1 MTNRVSVE
9 REIFLNGER
18 YPLGGDGRVR
28 TIVTSQYPQK
38 IVMGDV
44 DKDSNPRTS
53 LIVWEDWSGGV
64 GVYSTD
70 GKENLNRSHFS
81 RADGRYKN
89 HLTLPPLYTAGADSG
104 GSGVT
109 TAINEFGVKLYAA
122 VSSGRDIRAY
132 TVASNSWGST
142 LRNEWNASAGLETS
156 VYESIAFTMG
166 ATDYLAYAYG
176 TGYLYTSTP
185 DVAGAGSWI
194 NDTTDVKSF
203 AFWDDRL
210 WGLDNTGQLWF
221 STVVGTEVNDAKIPL
236 PDGYA
241 HVLFTGPD
249 AQGEDILYVSTEV
262 GLWAHDAANARFVK
276 TKVAFP
282 RMAAADSNTVAVQG
296 AATWNGDIYITAGKM
311 TVYRYD
317 PTRGVVMSV
326 GLNKDAGFPISE
338 IRGDIIKLLPTH
350 TGLLAFVNGTGST
363 YRTIW
368 EYNGVGW
375 HYLSRDHGSAQGNH
389 VSSIGGN
396 YRLYHLVGDAHI
408 GYTALQRG
416 DVNPELA
423 SPAISYEGTNDIA
436 DHITP
441 WFNAGQ
447 NEIDKTAIRVRIECA
462 GMTADETVKVEY
474 ALNYS
479 ATYESASTSDG
490 KSTFTAKDTS
500 SNGVTAAVFPK
511 IGTTATPPVANT
523 TSQAGVDFRA
533 IRFKLTLNRG
543 STTTRTPNVK
553 SLSLEWRRKIPAK
566 YGFEFT
572 VDRSDSYGGKTPKEM
587 KTDIITAIETGTQVE
602 FTFVD
607 DDGNTQNYYVDV
619 TNMEDVEDT
628 GHGEIGQT
636 RIAVVEA

>member
-38 IVMGDV
+38 IVLGDV

-53 LIVWEDWSGGV
+53 LIVWDDWSGGV

-104 GSGVT
+104 VAGLT
-109 TAINEFGVKLYAA
+109 TAINEFGLKLYVAL
-122 VSSGRDIRAY
+122 GNGLDIRAY
-132 TVASNSWGST
+132 TVASNSWGSQLT
-142 LRNEWNASAGLETS
+142 TPAASA
-156 VYESIAFTMG
+156 YESIAFTMG
-166 ATDYLAYAYG
+166 ATDYIAFAYG
-176 TGYLYTSTP
+176 TGYEYSTAP
-185 DVAGAGSWI
+185 DSSWTD
-194 NDTTDVKSF
+194 DTTDVKSF

-221 STVVGTEVNDAKIPL
+221 SSVIGTEVNDAKIPL

-249 AQGEDILYVSTEV
+249 AQGEEILYVSTEV
-262 GLWAHDAANARFVK
+262 GLYAHDAANARFVK

-282 RMAAADSNTVAVQG
+282 RMASADANSVAVQG

-326 GLNKDAGFPISE
+326 GLNKDAGFPVPE

-350 TGLLAFVNGTGST
+350 TGLLAFVLGSSDT
-363 YRTIW
+363 LRTVW

-375 HYLSRDHGSAQGNH
+375 HYLARDNGSAQGNH

-396 YRLYHLVGDAHI
+396 YRLYHTFGDDDI

-423 SPAISYEGTNDIA
+423 TPAISYEGTNDIA

-447 NEIDKTAIRVRIECA
+447 NEIDKTAIRVRIECSK
-462 GMTADETVKVEY
+462 MTSDETAKVEY
-474 ALNYS
+474 ALDYS
-479 ATYESASTSDG
+479 SSYES
-490 KSTFTAKDTS
+490 STFTVT
-500 SNGVTAAVFPK
+500 SNGVTTQTFPT
-511 IGTTATPPVANT
+511 IANNNIE
-523 TSQAGVDFRA
+523 AGSNFRA
-533 IRFKLTLNRG
+533 IRFKITLNRG
-543 STTTRTPNVK
+543 STATRTPNVK
-553 SLSLEWRRKIPAK
+553 SISLEWRRKIPAK

-572 VDRSDSYGGKTPKEM
+572 LDRSENYGGKTPKEM
-587 KTDIITAIETGTQVE
+587 KTDIITAIETSDQVE

-607 DDGNTQNYYVDV
+607 DDGDTQNYYVDV

>member
-38 IVMGDV
+38 LVLGDV

-53 LIVWEDWSGGV
+53 LIVWDDWSGGV

-104 GSGVT
+104 VGGLT
-109 TAINEFGVKLYAA
+109 TAINEFGLKLYVAL
-122 VSSGRDIRAY
+122 GNGTDIRAY
-132 TVASNSWGST
+132 TVASNSWGSQLT
-142 LRNEWNASAGLETS
+142 TPASAA
-156 VYESIAFTMG
+156 YQSIAFTMG
-166 ATDYLAYAYG
+166 TTDYIAFAYG
-176 TGYLYTSTP
+176 TGYEYSTAP
-185 DVAGAGSWI
+185 DSSWSDRSVA
-194 NDTTDVKSF
+194 VKSF

-210 WGLDNTGQLWF
+210 WGLDDTGQLWF
-221 STVVGTEVNDAKIPL
+221 SDVIGTEVNDAKIPL

-262 GLWAHDAANARFVK
+262 GLYAHDAANARFVK

-282 RMAAADSNTVAVQG
+282 RMAAADANTVAVQG

-326 GLNKDAGFPISE
+326 GLNKDAGFPVTE

-350 TGLLAFVNGTGST
+350 TGLLAFVLGSSDT
-363 YRTIW
+363 YRTVW

-375 HYLSRDHGSAQGNH
+375 HYLARDNGSAQGNH

-396 YRLYHLVGDAHI
+396 YRLYHTFDGDDI

-423 SPAISYEGTNDIA
+423 TPAISYEGTNDIA

-543 STTTRTPNVK
+543 STATLTPNVK
-553 SLSLEWRRKIPAK
+553 SISLEWRRKIPAK

-572 VDRSDSYGGKTPKEM
+572 VDRSESYGGKTPKEM
-587 KTDIITAIETGTQVE
+587 KTDIITAIETSAQVE

-607 DDGNTQNYYVDV
+607 DDGSTQNYYVDV

-636 RIAVVEA
+636 RIAVVEG

>member
-1 MTNRVSVE
+1 
-9 REIFLNGER
+9 
-18 YPLGGDGRVR
+18 
-28 TIVTSQYPQK
+28 
-38 IVMGDV
+38 
-44 DKDSNPRTS
+44 
-53 LIVWEDWSGGV
+53 LIVWDDWSGGV

-104 GSGVT
+104 VAGLT
-109 TAINEFGVKLYAA
+109 TAINEFGLKLYVAL
-122 VSSGRDIRAY
+122 GNGLDIRAY
-132 TVASNSWGST
+132 TVASNSWGSQLT
-142 LRNEWNASAGLETS
+142 TPAASA
-156 VYESIAFTMG
+156 YESIAFTMG
-166 ATDYLAYAYG
+166 ATDYIAFAYG
-176 TGYLYTSTP
+176 TGYEYSTAP
-185 DVAGAGSWI
+185 DSSWTD
-194 NDTTDVKSF
+194 DTTDVKSF

-221 STVVGTEVNDAKIPL
+221 SSVIGTEVNDAKIPL

-249 AQGEDILYVSTEV
+249 AQGEEILYVSTEV
-262 GLWAHDAANARFVK
+262 GLYAHDAANARFVK

-282 RMAAADSNTVAVQG
+282 RMASADANSVAVQG

-326 GLNKDAGFPISE
+326 GLNKDAGFPVPE

-350 TGLLAFVNGTGST
+350 TGLLAFVLGSSDT
-363 YRTIW
+363 LRTVW

-375 HYLSRDHGSAQGNH
+375 HYLARDNGSAQGNH

-396 YRLYHLVGDAHI
+396 YRLYHTFGDDDI

-423 SPAISYEGTNDIA
+423 TPAISYEGTNDIA

-447 NEIDKTAIRVRIECA
+447 NEIDKTAIRVRIECSK
-462 GMTADETVKVEY
+462 MTSDETAKVEY
-474 ALNYS
+474 ALDYS
-479 ATYESASTSDG
+479 SSYES
-490 KSTFTAKDTS
+490 STFTVT
-500 SNGVTAAVFPK
+500 SNGVTTQTFPT
-511 IGTTATPPVANT
+511 IANNNIE
-523 TSQAGVDFRA
+523 AGSNFRA
-533 IRFKLTLNRG
+533 IRFKITLNRG
-543 STTTRTPNVK
+543 STATRTPNVK
-553 SLSLEWRRKIPAK
+553 SISLEWRRKIPAK

-572 VDRSDSYGGKTPKEM
+572 LDRSENYGGKTPKEM
-587 KTDIITAIETGTQVE
+587 KTDIITAIETSDQVE

-607 DDGNTQNYYVDV
+607 DDGDTQNYYVDV

>member
-1 MTNRVSVE
+1 
-9 REIFLNGER
+9 
-18 YPLGGDGRVR
+18 
-28 TIVTSQYPQK
+28 
-38 IVMGDV
+38 
-44 DKDSNPRTS
+44 
-53 LIVWEDWSGGV
+53 
-64 GVYSTD
+64 
-70 GKENLNRSHFS
+70 LNRSHFS

-104 GSGVT
+104 VAGLT
-109 TAINEFGVKLYAA
+109 TAINEFGLKLYVAL
-122 VSSGRDIRAY
+122 GNGLDIRAY
-132 TVASNSWGST
+132 TVASNSWGSQLT
-142 LRNEWNASAGLETS
+142 TPAASA
-156 VYESIAFTMG
+156 YESIAFTMG
-166 ATDYLAYAYG
+166 ATDYIAFAYG
-176 TGYLYTSTP
+176 TGYEYSTAP
-185 DVAGAGSWI
+185 DSSWTD
-194 NDTTDVKSF
+194 DTTDVKSF

-221 STVVGTEVNDAKIPL
+221 SSVIGTEVNDAKIPL

-249 AQGEDILYVSTEV
+249 AQGEEILYVSTEV
-262 GLWAHDAANARFVK
+262 GLYAHDAANARFVK

-282 RMAAADSNTVAVQG
+282 RMASADANSVAVQG

-326 GLNKDAGFPISE
+326 GLNKDAGFPVPE

-350 TGLLAFVNGTGST
+350 TGLLAFVLGSSDT
-363 YRTIW
+363 LRTVW

-375 HYLSRDHGSAQGNH
+375 HYLARDNGSAQGNH

-396 YRLYHLVGDAHI
+396 YRLYHTFGDDDI

-423 SPAISYEGTNDIA
+423 TPAISYEGTNDIA

-447 NEIDKTAIRVRIECA
+447 NEIDKTAIRVRIECSK
-462 GMTADETVKVEY
+462 MTSDETAKVEY
-474 ALNYS
+474 ALDYS
-479 ATYESASTSDG
+479 SSYES
-490 KSTFTAKDTS
+490 STFTVT
-500 SNGVTAAVFPK
+500 SNGVTTQTFPT
-511 IGTTATPPVANT
+511 IANNNIE
-523 TSQAGVDFRA
+523 AGSNFRA
-533 IRFKLTLNRG
+533 IRFKITLNRG
-543 STTTRTPNVK
+543 STATRTPNVK
-553 SLSLEWRRKIPAK
+553 SISLEWRRKIPAK

-572 VDRSDSYGGKTPKEM
+572 LDRSENYGGKTPKEM
-587 KTDIITAIETGTQVE
+587 KTDIITAIETSDQVE

-607 DDGNTQNYYVDV
+607 DDGDTQNYYVDV

>member
-28 TIVTSQYPQK
+28 TIVTSQYPGK
-38 IVMGDV
+38 VILGDV

-53 LIVWEDWSGGV
+53 LIVWDDWSGGV

-104 GSGVT
+104 VAGLT
-109 TAINEFGVKLYAA
+109 TAINEFGLKLYVAL
-122 VSSGRDIRAY
+122 GNGLDIRAY
-132 TVASNSWGST
+132 TVASNSWGSQLT
-142 LRNEWNASAGLETS
+142 TPAASA
-156 VYESIAFTMG
+156 YESIAFTMG
-166 ATDYLAYAYG
+166 ATDYIAFAYG
-176 TGYLYTSTP
+176 TGYEYSTAP
-185 DVAGAGSWI
+185 DSSWTD
-194 NDTTDVKSF
+194 DTTDVKSF

-221 STVVGTEVNDAKIPL
+221 SSVIGTEVNDAKIPL

-249 AQGEDILYVSTEV
+249 AQGEEILYVSTEV
-262 GLWAHDAANARFVK
+262 GLYAHDAANARFVK

-282 RMAAADSNTVAVQG
+282 RMASADANSVAVQG

-326 GLNKDAGFPISE
+326 GLNKDAGFPVPE

-350 TGLLAFVNGTGST
+350 TGLLAFVLGSSDT
-363 YRTIW
+363 LRTVW

-375 HYLSRDHGSAQGNH
+375 HYLARDNGSAQGNH

-396 YRLYHLVGDAHI
+396 YRLYHTFGDDDI

-423 SPAISYEGTNDIA
+423 TPAISYEGTNDIA

-447 NEIDKTAIRVRIECA
+447 NEIDKTAIRVRIECSK
-462 GMTADETVKVEY
+462 MTSDETAKVEY
-474 ALNYS
+474 ALDYS
-479 ATYESASTSDG
+479 SSYES
-490 KSTFTAKDTS
+490 STFTVT
-500 SNGVTAAVFPK
+500 SNGVTTQTFPT
-511 IGTTATPPVANT
+511 IANNNIE
-523 TSQAGVDFRA
+523 AGSNFRA
-533 IRFKLTLNRG
+533 IRFKITLNRG
-543 STTTRTPNVK
+543 STATRTPNVK
-553 SLSLEWRRKIPAK
+553 SISLEWRRKIPAK

-572 VDRSDSYGGKTPKEM
+572 LDRSENYGGKTPKEM
-587 KTDIITAIETGTQVE
+587 KTDIITAIETSDQVE

-607 DDGNTQNYYVDV
+607 DDGDTQNYYVDV

>member
-38 IVMGDV
+38 LVLGDV

-53 LIVWEDWSGGV
+53 IIVWDDWSGGL
-64 GVYSTD
+64 GLYSTD
-70 GKENLNRSHFS
+70 GKEGLNRSAFS
-81 RADGRYKN
+81 LCETRFKG
-89 HLTLPPLYTAGADSG
+89 HLTLHKLQTAAADLPDAGNIYDINELAGWLYATLNTGTDIYYWRPDTSAWQTSTHVDLPSASISTDSLNFRLGGTLYVAFAHSRG
-104 GSGVT
+104 GSG
-109 TAINEFGVKLYAA
+109 GYSY
-122 VSSGRDIRAY
+122 SS
-132 TVASNSWGST
+132 NGS
-142 LRNEWNASAGLETS
+142 S
-156 VYESIAFTMG
+156 FTDDTK
-166 ATDYLAYAYG
+166 ATKYL
-176 TGYLYTSTP
+176 T
-185 DVAGAGSWI
+185 
-194 NDTTDVKSF
+194 
-203 AFWDDRL
+203 FWDERL
-210 WGLDNTGQLWF
+210 WGIYGTQLWF
-221 STVVGTEVNDAKIPL
+221 SLTIGNETDDAVLSL
-236 PDGYA
+236 PWGA
-241 HVLFTGPD
+241 AVTGLFTGPD
-249 AQGEDILYVSTEV
+249 AAGEEIIYASTSV
-262 GLWAHDAANARFVK
+262 GLYAHDAANARFIKTGVTFPASTGVK
-276 TKVAFP
+276 
-282 RMAAADSNTVAVQG
+282 G
-296 AATWNGDIYITAGKM
+296 ATWNSEIYVSAEGGI
-311 TVYRYD
+311 VYRYD

-326 GLNKDAGFPISE
+326 GLDRDAGLPSAYATTITN
-338 IRGDIIKLLPTH
+338 LLPTH
-350 TGLLAFVNGTGST
+350 TGLLAVLSGTGT
-363 YRTIW
+363 DTIW
-368 EYNGVGW
+368 EYNGQGW
-375 HYLSRDHGSAQGNH
+375 HFVYKASAAIDAVH
-389 VSSIGGN
+389 VSSADEK
-396 YRLYHLVGDAHI
+396 YRLYLASGS
-408 GYTALQRG
+408 G
-416 DVNPELA
+416 DVGVLQYRSLDIGNVNPDIA
-423 SPAISYEGTNDIA
+423 TISYEGTNDVAI
-436 DHITP
+436 HETP

-447 NEIDKTAIRVRIECA
+447 NEIDKTAIRVRIECT

-479 ATYESASTSDG
+479 GTYESASTSGG

-543 STTTRTPNVK
+543 STATLTPNVK
-553 SLSLEWRRKIPAK
+553 SISLEWRRKIPAK

-572 VDRSDSYGGKTPKEM
+572 LDRSENYGGKTPKEM
-587 KTDIITAIETGTQVE
+587 KTDIITAIETSAQVE

>member
-38 IVMGDV
+38 IVLGDV

-53 LIVWEDWSGGV
+53 LIVWDDWSGGV

-104 GSGVT
+104 VAGLT
-109 TAINEFGVKLYAA
+109 TAINEFGLKLYVAL
-122 VSSGRDIRAY
+122 GNGLDIRAY
-132 TVASNSWGST
+132 TVASNSWGSQLT
-142 LRNEWNASAGLETS
+142 TPAASA
-156 VYESIAFTMG
+156 YESIAFTMG
-166 ATDYLAYAYG
+166 ATDYIAFAYG
-176 TGYLYTSTP
+176 TGYEYSTAP
-185 DVAGAGSWI
+185 DSSWTD
-194 NDTTDVKSF
+194 DTTDVKSF

-221 STVVGTEVNDAKIPL
+221 SSVIGTEVNDAKIPL

-249 AQGEDILYVSTEV
+249 AQGEEILYVSTEV
-262 GLWAHDAANARFVK
+262 GLYAHDAANARFVK

-282 RMAAADSNTVAVQG
+282 RMASADANSVAVQG

-317 PTRGVVMSV
+317 PTRGVVMSA
-326 GLNKDAGFPISE
+326 GLNKDAGFPVPE

-350 TGLLAFVNGTGST
+350 TGLLAFVLGSSDT
-363 YRTIW
+363 LRTVW

-375 HYLSRDHGSAQGNH
+375 HYLARDNGSAQGNH

-396 YRLYHLVGDAHI
+396 YRLYHTFGDDDI

-423 SPAISYEGTNDIA
+423 TPAISYEGTNDIA

-447 NEIDKTAIRVRIECA
+447 NEIDKTAIRVRIECSK
-462 GMTADETVKVEY
+462 MTSDETAKVEY
-474 ALNYS
+474 ALDYS
-479 ATYESASTSDG
+479 SSYES
-490 KSTFTAKDTS
+490 STFTVT
-500 SNGVTAAVFPK
+500 SNGVTTQTFPT
-511 IGTTATPPVANT
+511 IANNNIE
-523 TSQAGVDFRA
+523 AGSNFRA
-533 IRFKLTLNRG
+533 IRFKITLNRG
-543 STTTRTPNVK
+543 STATRTPNVK
-553 SLSLEWRRKIPAK
+553 SISLEWRRKIPAK

-572 VDRSDSYGGKTPKEM
+572 LDRSENYGGKTPKEM
-587 KTDIITAIETGTQVE
+587 KTDIITAIETSDQVE

-607 DDGNTQNYYVDV
+607 DDGDTQNYYVDV

>member
-38 IVMGDV
+38 IVLGDV

-53 LIVWEDWSGGV
+53 LIVWDDWSGGV

-104 GSGVT
+104 VAGLT
-109 TAINEFGVKLYAA
+109 TAINEFGLKLYVALGN
-122 VSSGRDIRAY
+122 GRDIRAY
-132 TVASNSWGST
+132 TVASNSWGSQLT
-142 LRNEWNASAGLETS
+142 TPAASA
-156 VYESIAFTMG
+156 YESIAFTMG
-166 ATDYLAYAYG
+166 ATDYIAFAYG
-176 TGYLYTSTP
+176 TGYEYSTAP
-185 DVAGAGSWI
+185 DSSWTD
-194 NDTTDVKSF
+194 DTTDVKSF

-221 STVVGTEVNDAKIPL
+221 SSVIGTEVNDAKIPL

-249 AQGEDILYVSTEV
+249 AQGEEILYVSTEV
-262 GLWAHDAANARFVK
+262 GLYAHDAANARFVK

-282 RMAAADSNTVAVQG
+282 RMASADANSVAVQG

-326 GLNKDAGFPISE
+326 GLNKDAGFPVPE

-350 TGLLAFVNGTGST
+350 TGLLAFVLGSSDT
-363 YRTIW
+363 LRTVW

-375 HYLSRDHGSAQGNH
+375 HYLARDNGSAQGNH

-396 YRLYHLVGDAHI
+396 YRLYHTFGDDDI

-423 SPAISYEGTNDIA
+423 TPAISYEGTNDIA

-447 NEIDKTAIRVRIECA
+447 NEIDKTAIRVRIECSK
-462 GMTADETVKVEY
+462 MTSDETAKVEY
-474 ALNYS
+474 ALDYS
-479 ATYESASTSDG
+479 SSYES
-490 KSTFTAKDTS
+490 STFTVT
-500 SNGVTAAVFPK
+500 SNGVTTQTFPT
-511 IGTTATPPVANT
+511 IANNNIE
-523 TSQAGVDFRA
+523 AGSNFRA
-533 IRFKLTLNRG
+533 IRFKITLNRG
-543 STTTRTPNVK
+543 STATRTPNVK
-553 SLSLEWRRKIPAK
+553 SISLEWRRKIPAK

-572 VDRSDSYGGKTPKEM
+572 LDRSENYGGKTPKEM
-587 KTDIITAIETGTQVE
+587 KTDIITAIETSDQVE

-607 DDGNTQNYYVDV
+607 DDGDTQNYYVDV

>member
-38 IVMGDV
+38 IVLGDV

-53 LIVWEDWSGGV
+53 LIVWDDWSGGV

-104 GSGVT
+104 VAGLT
-109 TAINEFGVKLYAA
+109 TAINEFGLKLYVAL
-122 VSSGRDIRAY
+122 GNGLDIRAY
-132 TVASNSWGST
+132 TVASNSWGSQLT
-142 LRNEWNASAGLETS
+142 TPAASA
-156 VYESIAFTMG
+156 YESIAFTMG
-166 ATDYLAYAYG
+166 ATDYIAFAYG
-176 TGYLYTSTP
+176 TGYEYSTAP
-185 DVAGAGSWI
+185 DSSWTD
-194 NDTTDVKSF
+194 DTTDVKSF

-221 STVVGTEVNDAKIPL
+221 SSVIGTEVNDAKIPL

-249 AQGEDILYVSTEV
+249 AQGEEILYVSTEV
-262 GLWAHDAANARFVK
+262 GLYAHDAANARFVK
-276 TKVAFP
+276 TKVTFP
-282 RMAAADSNTVAVQG
+282 RMASADANSVAVQG

-326 GLNKDAGFPISE
+326 GLNKDAGFPVPE

-350 TGLLAFVNGTGST
+350 TGLLAFVLGSSDT
-363 YRTIW
+363 LRTVW

-375 HYLSRDHGSAQGNH
+375 HYLARDNGSAQGNH

-396 YRLYHLVGDAHI
+396 YRLYHTFGDDDI

-423 SPAISYEGTNDIA
+423 TPAISYEGTNDIA

-447 NEIDKTAIRVRIECA
+447 NEIDKTAIRVRIECSK
-462 GMTADETVKVEY
+462 MTSDETAKVEY
-474 ALNYS
+474 ALDYS
-479 ATYESASTSDG
+479 SSYES
-490 KSTFTAKDTS
+490 STFTVT
-500 SNGVTAAVFPK
+500 SNGVTTQTFPT
-511 IGTTATPPVANT
+511 IANNNIE
-523 TSQAGVDFRA
+523 AGSNFRA
-533 IRFKLTLNRG
+533 IRFKITLNRG
-543 STTTRTPNVK
+543 STATRTPNVK
-553 SLSLEWRRKIPAK
+553 SISLEWRRKIPAK

-572 VDRSDSYGGKTPKEM
+572 LDRSENYGGKTPKEM
-587 KTDIITAIETGTQVE
+587 KTDIITAIETSDQVE

-607 DDGNTQNYYVDV
+607 DDGDTQNYYVDV

>member
-38 IVMGDV
+38 IVLGDV

-53 LIVWEDWSGGV
+53 LIVWDDWSGGV

-104 GSGVT
+104 VAGLT
-109 TAINEFGVKLYAA
+109 TAINEFGLKLYVALGN
-122 VSSGRDIRAY
+122 GRDIRAY
-132 TVASNSWGST
+132 TVASNSWGSQLT
-142 LRNEWNASAGLETS
+142 TPAASA
-156 VYESIAFTMG
+156 YESIAFTMG
-166 ATDYLAYAYG
+166 TTDYIAFAYG
-176 TGYLYTSTP
+176 TGYEYSTAP
-185 DVAGAGSWI
+185 DSSWTD
-194 NDTTDVKSF
+194 DTTDVKSF

-221 STVVGTEVNDAKIPL
+221 SSVIGTEVNDAKIPL

-249 AQGEDILYVSTEV
+249 AQGEEILYVSTEV
-262 GLWAHDAANARFVK
+262 GLYAHDAANARFVK

-282 RMAAADSNTVAVQG
+282 RMASADANSVAVQG

-326 GLNKDAGFPISE
+326 GLNKDAGFPVPE

-350 TGLLAFVNGTGST
+350 TGLLAFVLGSSDT
-363 YRTIW
+363 LRTVW

-375 HYLSRDHGSAQGNH
+375 HYLARDNGSAQGNH

-396 YRLYHLVGDAHI
+396 YRLYHTFGDDDI

-423 SPAISYEGTNDIA
+423 TPAISYEGTNDIA

-447 NEIDKTAIRVRIECA
+447 NEIDKTAIRVRIECSK
-462 GMTADETVKVEY
+462 MTSDETAKVEY
-474 ALNYS
+474 ALDYS
-479 ATYESASTSDG
+479 SSYES
-490 KSTFTAKDTS
+490 STFTVT
-500 SNGVTAAVFPK
+500 SNGVTTQTFPT
-511 IGTTATPPVANT
+511 IANNNIE
-523 TSQAGVDFRA
+523 AGSNFRA
-533 IRFKLTLNRG
+533 IRFKITLNRG
-543 STTTRTPNVK
+543 STATRTPNVK
-553 SLSLEWRRKIPAK
+553 SISLEWRRKIPAK

-572 VDRSDSYGGKTPKEM
+572 LDRSENYGGKTPKEM
-587 KTDIITAIETGTQVE
+587 KTDIITAIETSDQVE

-607 DDGNTQNYYVDV
+607 DDGDTQNYYVDV